1 MGLALSRTDDNNMST
16 LHHIYAK
23 DKSFI
28 RQHNARKVARRLSK
42 SMIGKPSHF
51 KHTHHIGSG
60 DYQENHAV
68 VQEQIAEITVIFN
81 ATNKP
86 LSVTRKPVNDKH
98 GHARSNSN
106 SRRDIARTP
115 PTIRKTMIR
124 KELPSR
130 VFSQSMQNTI
140 SDSRYHSRSVANLP
154 DVRRAG
160 LESMSCTSLD
170 HNKTSLYS
178 LAEQRRQLDML
189 KGDVERMS
197 GSEHNLRKYAACN
210 HLLQLAPSRESFVC

>member
-1 MGLALSRTDDNNMST
+1 MST
-16 LHHIYAK
+16 LHHSYAK

-28 RQHNARKVARRLSK
+28 RQHNARKRARRLSK
-42 SMIGKPSHF
+42 TMIGKPSNF
-51 KHTHHIGSG
+51 KH
-60 DYQENHAV
+60 AL

-81 ATNKP
+81 ATDKP

-124 KELPSR
+124 KELPSG
-130 VFSQSMQNTI
+130 VFS
-140 SDSRYHSRSVANLP
+140 P

-197 GSEHNLRKYAACN
+197 RSEHNLRKYAACN